1 MGVSAC
7 DLPLQLAWDEA
18 LALVGVEGAFPDGSR
33 PRTGMPLAEAL
44 RVDAR
49 AARALDQRAR
59 DGGGVEFVRSGAA
72 GERRWLRLSLDA
84 AGTVARARVLDLD
97 ALLDGAPPL
106 QISALSSSLS
116 HELRN
121 PLSSVKMA
129 VQTLARNEGH
139 SPRDQRRLTIA
150 QREIRTLERM
160 LWLLSEYGREDPLS
174 VEGWALGDLVRQ
186 SLEFIEPELS
196 ERRIAPRLESSPDL
210 PRVRADPVRLRP
222 VLGQLLL
229 NVAASIPEGNPLQA
243 RLAPSARGAQLRLV
257 DAAAFLA
264 PGEEERI
271 FEPFGSRLARGAG
284 LSLAALRRVMQQQ
297 DGDVTADPA
306 PGHGIAFTLDFARV
320 D

>member
-7 DLPLQLAWDEA
+7 DLPLQLAWDEG
-18 LALVGVEGAFPDGSR
+18 LTLVGVEGAFPDGSR
-33 PRTGMPLAEAL
+33 PRTGMALAEAL
-44 RVDAR
+44 RVDPG
-49 AARALDQRAR
+49 AARALDHRAR
-59 DGGGVEFVRSGAA
+59 DGGGVEFVRSGVA
-72 GERRWLRLSLDA
+72 GERRWLRLSLEP

-97 ALLDGAPPL
+97 ALLEGAPPL

-129 VQTLARNEGH
+129 VQTLARNEGL

-160 LWLLSEYGREDPLS
+160 LWLLSEYGREDPLA
-174 VEGWALGDLVRQ
+174 VEGWALGDLLRQ
-186 SLEFIEPELS
+186 SLELIEPELA
-196 ERRIAPRLESSPDL
+196 ERRIVPRLLSAPDL
-210 PRVRADPVRLRP
+210 PRVRADAVRLRP

-229 NVAASIPEGNPLQA
+229 NVAAALPEGGELEA
-243 RLAPSARGAQLRLV
+243 RLAPSPRGAELRLV
-257 DAAAFLA
+257 DVAASLQ

-284 LSLAALRRVMQQQ
+284 LSLAALRRVLQQQ
-297 DGDVTADPA
+297 DGEVTAGPA
-306 PGHGIAFTLDFARV
+306 MGPGIAFTLDFARV
-320 D
+320 G